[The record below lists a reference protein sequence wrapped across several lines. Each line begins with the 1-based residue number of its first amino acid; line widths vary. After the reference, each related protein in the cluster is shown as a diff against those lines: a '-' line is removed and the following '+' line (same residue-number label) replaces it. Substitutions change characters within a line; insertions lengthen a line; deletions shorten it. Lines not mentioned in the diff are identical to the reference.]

1 MFQVYSMAGRV
12 FSGSLAQWR
21 QVAPGGAD
29 QRRGTCAAHCTG
41 RPRSVRTRSGDR
53 WPDAAIRHRCGPQ
66 RRAGRLCSR
75 RAGWQAR
82 RPLRCVAD
90 VMSRHVQTVPLGASV
105 LQAWQA
111 LARKGFGQ
119 APVVDAQGRLVGLFL
134 RADLMRAD
142 LLERAAAD
150 AAAWHAL
157 LAEPVRTLMWT
168 PVPATLAET
177 DLRRVATV
185 LLDTGL
191 PGLPVVDERSAVAGF
206 VSRSD
211 ILRAVTADP
220 PLGLWG

>member
-1 MFQVYSMAGRV
+1 MAPTSAAARARRIAPVGREA
-12 FSGSLAQWR
+12 FE
-21 QVAPGGAD
+21 P
-29 QRRGTCAAHCTG
+29 AAATDG
-41 RPRSVRTRSGDR
+41 PTLPSATAAARSGVL
-53 WPDAAIRHRCGPQ
+53 AAYAA
-66 RRAGRLCSR
+66 AGQ
-75 RAGWQAR
+75 GGQAR
-82 RPLRCVAD
+82 RPLTRVAD
-90 VMSRHVQTVPLGASV
+90 VMSRHVQTVPLEASV

-150 AAAWHAL
+150 AAWHAL

-191 PGLPVVDERSAVAGF
+191 PGLPVVDERGAVAGF

>member
-12 FSGSLAQWR
+12 FSGSLAPWR
-21 QVAPGGAD
+21 QVAPTSAAARA
-29 QRRGTCAAHCTG
+29 RRIAPVGREAFEPAAATDG
-41 RPRSVRTRSGDR
+41 PTLPSATAAARSGVL
-53 WPDAAIRHRCGPQ
+53 AAYAA
-66 RRAGRLCSR
+66 AGQ
-75 RAGWQAR
+75 GGQAR

-90 VMSRHVQTVPLGASV
+90 VMSRHVQTVPLEASV

-168 PVPATLAET
+168 PVPATPAET

-191 PGLPVVDERSAVAGF
+191 PGLPVVDERGAVAGF

-220 PLGLWG
+220 PLDLWG